1 MTPDQQQKVAR
12 QIARLAVASDCF
24 QQCLSLLKH
33 IQDLKLD
40 HDSDILPPMIAG
52 VVTTYARNFNSAE
65 GLGPL
70 AASYAEFPDTRL
82 DTAHKRIIEARNMFY
97 AHQDITHSKKHSKSP
112 TVPIRVLV
120 NLKPTLDGFF
130 FTPMLVEL
138 SFDRIPDII
147 ELIQFQLERLV
158 KDLSTKNMIITD
170 FGRPYDLEHTYELGV
185 DFP

>member
-1 MTPDQQQKVAR
+1 
-12 QIARLAVASDCF
+12 
-24 QQCLSLLKH
+24 
-33 IQDLKLD
+33 
-40 HDSDILPPMIAG
+40 MIAG

-120 NLKPTLDGFF
+120 NLKPTLARATF
-130 FTPMLVEL
+130 LL
-138 SFDRIPDII
+138 
-147 ELIQFQLERLV
+147 
-158 KDLSTKNMIITD
+158 
-170 FGRPYDLEHTYELGV
+170 
-185 DFP
+185 

>member
-33 IQDLKLD
+33 IQELNLD
-40 HDSDILPPMIAG
+40 EDSDIWAPMFAG
-52 VVTTYARNFNSAE
+52 VVTTYARSFISAE

-70 AASYAEFPDTRL
+70 AASYSKFPDTRL
-82 DTAHKRIIEARNMFY
+82 DSAHKKMIEARNMFY
-97 AHQDITHSKKHSKSP
+97 AHQDITHSKKHSKSS
-112 TVPIRVLV
+112 TVPIRVFV
-120 NLKPTLDGFF
+120 NLKPTLDGFL

-138 SFDRIPDII
+138 SLARLPDIV
-147 ELIQFQLERLV
+147 ELIQFQLERLI
-158 KDLSTKNMIITD
+158 KDLSTKNSIIID
-170 FGRPYDLEHTYELGV
+170 FDRPYDLDHTYELGV

>member
-1 MTPDQQQKVAR
+1 MTPDQKQKVAR
-12 QIARLAVASDCF
+12 QIARLVVASDCF

-33 IQDLKLD
+33 IQSLRLD
-40 HDSDILPPMIAG
+40 YDSDILPPMIAG
-52 VVTTYARNFNSAE
+52 VVTTYAKNFNSAE

-70 AASYAEFPDTRL
+70 AVSYAEFPDTHL
-82 DTAHKRIIEARNMFY
+82 DTAHRRMIEARNMFY
-97 AHQDITHSKKHSKSP
+97 AHQDITHSKKHSKSS

-138 SFDRIPDII
+138 SFDRIPDIV
-147 ELIQFQLERLV
+147 ELIQFQLKRLV
-158 KDLSTKNMIITD
+158 KDLSTKNRIITD
-170 FGRPYDLEHTYELGV
+170 FGRSYDLEHTYELGV